1 MALPPPMQSYANP
14 AYATPAMAVAG
25 GTDRDSTWQ
34 ANHAAW
40 GAVLAGL
47 AAALL
52 TQFLL
57 TLLGAGIGLASFQVT
72 GNTVDNP
79 TVAGL
84 SVRAG
89 LWWVGSGIVASFVGG
104 LVAGRLC
111 GSPRHST
118 AAWHG
123 FVAWCVTTLVVVWLL
138 GTALGGVLGGTF
150 TAIGGTLSGAAHA
163 AAAAAPAGDAAL
175 EGQLRRMINP
185 NDPRTVQENVLA
197 YIRAAIAGGDQ
208 KAIDD
213 ARGPAVDS
221 LARAANISPD
231 EATSRIN
238 QLQQQAQQA
247 AQQAKDAAEKARK
260 AGVEGALF
268 AFAALLLGGIAAIVA
283 GGLGTPRQVVAVE

>member
-1 MALPPPMQSYANP
+1 VAVSPANSMPSYVNP
-14 AYATPAMAVAG
+14 AYAAPAVAVG
-25 GTDRDSTWQ
+25 VAPDTTWA
-34 ANHAAW
+34 ANHAGW
-40 GAVLAGL
+40 GAILAGL

-72 GNTVDNP
+72 GTAVAGP

-89 LWWVGSGIVASFVGG
+89 LWWIGSGIVASFVGG

-123 FVAWCVTTLVVVWLL
+123 FVTWCVTTLVVVWLL

-150 TAIGGTLSGAAHA
+150 TALGSALSGAAHTAVA
-163 AAAAAPAGDAAL
+163 AASPADSNGL
-175 EGQLRRMINP
+175 EAQVRRLINP
-185 NDPRTVQENVLA
+185 NDAQTVQDNVLA
-197 YIRAAIAGGDQ
+197 YIRATLAGDQ
-208 KAIDD
+208 KAADD
-213 ARGPAVDS
+213 ARGRAVDS

-231 EATSRIN
+231 EATNRIN
-238 QLQQQAQQA
+238 QLQAQAQQA
-247 AQQAKDAAEKARK
+247 AEQAKETAEQARK
-260 AGVEGALF
+260 VAVEGALF
-268 AFAALLLGGIAAIVA
+268 AFAALLLGGIAAIL
-283 GGLGTPRQVVAVE
+283 GGGFGTPRPSVVIE

>member
-1 MALPPPMQSYANP
+1 MQSYANP
-14 AYATPAMAVAG
+14 AYAAPVAAVAD
-25 GTDRDSTWQ
+25 GTDRDRTWWS
-34 ANHAAW
+34 NHAVW
-40 GAVLAGL
+40 GAILAGL

-57 TLLGAGIGLASFQVT
+57 TLLGAGVGLASFQVT
-72 GNTVDNP
+72 GNTGANP

-150 TAIGGTLSGAAHA
+150 SAIGSTLSGAAHA

-175 EGQLRRMINP
+175 EAQLRRMINP
-185 NDPRTVQENVLA
+185 NDPRTVQENVQS
-197 YIRAAIAGGDQ
+197 YIRATLGGDQ
-208 KAIDD
+208 KAIDE

-221 LARAANISPD
+221 LARAANISPE

-247 AQQAKDAAEKARK
+247 AQQAKDAAEQARK
-260 AGVEGALF
+260 VSVEGALF
-268 AFAALLLGGIAAIVA
+268 AFAALLLGGIAAIVG
-283 GGLGTPRQVVAVE
+283 GGLGTPRPALTATERAIL